1 MAESDDP
8 TDGPLLWECVERWA
22 REKPDAEAAVA
33 GDRRIEWRQL
43 ADEIDRAAEG
53 LLAAGLE
60 PGDRVAMIAAPCPEY
75 LVLLAATT
83 KVGGVFLGLSAKFP
97 AEENRRL
104 LAHAEPKV
112 LVVLASY
119 AGADLT
125 ASLPDHRAAVPAIVQ
140 VVVIGE
146 TAPPDAIEWSSFI
159 GPPRPERSAA
169 LKARAEAVQPD
180 DPMLLLYTS
189 GSTGRPK
196 GVLHSH
202 RAVGTSVRVERRM
215 MGIGLG
221 NRLLLHF
228 PINHVAATVEIA
240 AASLIGGGTLVLM
253 DHFDPEESLE
263 TIERERITSVGQVPV
278 MYLLQMQ
285 SPRFRS
291 LDWRLVRSFVWGG
304 SKASPVVLGA
314 LGQIAAVTGA
324 RLMTAYGSTELCG
337 FTTYTAAEDPPDV
350 LATTCGRVVEPFELR
365 VVDALRRPVPPGT
378 IGELAFRGPVV
389 MLGYFRDPEATAAVI
404 DREGWYHT
412 GDLGSL
418 DADGRLRLA
427 GRVSEMFKSGGENVY
442 PREVE
447 DVLESHPDVLF
458 AAVLGVPDPVY
469 DEVGHAFVMPK
480 PGRQLDLEG
489 LREHCRAHLVN
500 FKVPKLLEERPMLP
514 LLANGKVDKRSLR
527 ASLARGPV

>member
-146 TAPPDAIEWSSFI
+146 TAPPDAIGWTSFI

-215 MGIGLG
+215 MGVGTG

-228 PINHVAATVEIA
+228 PINHVAATVQVA
-240 AASLIGGGTLVLM
+240 AASLIHGGTLVLM
-253 DHFDPEESLE
+253 DRFDPEASLE
-263 TIERERITSVGQVPV
+263 VIEREKITSVGQVPV
-278 MYLLQMQ
+278 MFLLQML
-285 SPRFRS
+285 SPRFKT
-291 LDWRLVRSFVWGG
+291 LDWRLVRCFVWGG
-304 SKASPVVLGA
+304 SKASTTMVDA
-314 LGQIAAVTGA
+314 LGSIAATTGA
-324 RLMTAYGSTELCG
+324 RLMTAYGSTEVCG
-337 FTTYTAAEDPPDV
+337 FTVFTSPDDPTEV
-350 LATTCGRVVEPFELR
+350 LTTSCGRVVPPFEMR
-365 VVDALRRPVPPGT
+365 IVDAHRRPVPPGT

-389 MLGYFRDPEATAAVI
+389 MLGYFRDPEATAAVL
-404 DREGWYHT
+404 DEKGWYHT

-418 DADGRLRLA
+418 DANGRLRLA
-427 GRVSEMFKSGGENVY
+427 GRLSEMFKTGGENVH

-458 AAVLGVPDPVY
+458 AAVLGVPDPLY

-480 PGRQLDLEG
+480 PGRQPDAES
-489 LREHCRAHLVN
+489 LRAHCRGRLVN
-500 FKVPKLLEERPMLP
+500 FKIPKNLDIRP
-514 LLANGKVDKRSLR
+514 LLPIMPNGKIDKQALR
-527 ASLARGPV
+527 RGLTIG